1 MKPGKFITLEGS
13 EGAGKST
20 ALQAVRRWADATG
33 VEIAVSR
40 EPGGTPLSEKIR
52 DMLLDKTNASMVP
65 DTELLLMFAARA
77 QHISEFIK
85 PALAQGKW
93 VICDRFTDAT
103 YAYQGGGRGIDMH
116 RIEQMETW
124 VQGEFRPD
132 LTLLLD
138 LPVKHG
144 LARAGNRG
152 ELDRFE
158 QEQLDFFER
167 VRQTYLDRAQK
178 YPEQYRQI
186 DASLSIV
193 DVQQS
198 IHETLTLYYQQYC
211 RNVS

>member
-1 MKPGKFITLEGS
+1 MEGS

-20 ALQAVRRWADATG
+20 ALQAIQSWANATRI
-33 VEIAVSR
+33 EIAVSR

-52 DMLLDKTNASMVP
+52 DILLDKANVSMLP

-77 QHISEFIK
+77 QHINEFIK
-85 PALAQGKW
+85 PALEQGKW

-103 YAYQGGGRGIDMH
+103 YAYQGGGRGIDIH
-116 RIEQMETW
+116 RIEQMEKW

-138 LPVKHG
+138 LPVKSG

-178 YPEQYRQI
+178 YPDQYRQI
-186 DASLSIV
+186 DASQSIA
-193 DVQQS
+193 DVQQD
-198 IHETLTLYYQQYC
+198 IHKTLTAYYQQC
-211 RNVS
+211 CHIDC